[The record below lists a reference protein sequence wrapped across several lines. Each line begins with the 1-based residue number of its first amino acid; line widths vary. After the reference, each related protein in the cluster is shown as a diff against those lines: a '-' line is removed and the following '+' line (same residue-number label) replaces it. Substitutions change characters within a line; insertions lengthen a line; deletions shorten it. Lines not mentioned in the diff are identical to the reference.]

1 MGSPGA
7 GGEPPGMKTAEVAGK
22 RESSGAEFLMI
33 EARYSCATS
42 SQTARVGA
50 LQRKTER
57 TAERRTEAPKPL
69 AAWRMAGAMT
79 VGRESVP

>member
-33 EARYSCATS
+33 EARYSCAPS
-42 SQTARVGA
+42 SQTAPCSW
-50 LQRKTER
+50 LTER

>member
-33 EARYSCATS
+33 EARYSCAPS
-42 SQTARVGA
+42 SQTAPW
-50 LQRKTER
+50 LTER
-57 TAERRTEAPKPL
+57 TAGKGREARTEAPKPL

>member
-33 EARYSCATS
+33 EARYSCAPTS
-42 SQTARVGA
+42 QMAPCMADGA
-50 LQRKTER
+50 DGWE
-57 TAERRTEAPKPL
+57 ERRTEAPKPL

>member
-7 GGEPPGMKTAEVAGK
+7 GGEPPGMNTAEVAGK

-33 EARYSCATS
+33 EARYSCAPS
-42 SQTARVGA
+42 SQTA
-50 LQRKTER
+50 LWQTER
-57 TAERRTEAPKPL
+57 QTERSEGQRRTEAPKPL